1 MLSLLNRTNIVAC
14 YAKKIGWKGRLI
26 ISERADTVAYYS
38 SIPFGS
44 FMIRLVQKYYRF
56 ADTITVISKGIAHSL
71 QTLGIG
77 NCKVIYNPIN
87 ISSCRRDVPRDKGP
101 FMFTSIGRLEPQ
113 KNHKLLLRAFAKID
127 NMNCRLTIIGKGR
140 LLKQLKKTA
149 AALNIRDRVF
159 FAGFQSDV
167 GLWLKKSDCLVLS
180 SDYEGFGNA
189 IVEALDSGV
198 AVISTDCHYG
208 PREILAPETDINI
221 SLRNR
226 HEVAH
231 YGILTPVK
239 DIACMT
245 GAMNQMVSDADLRNR
260 YKDLG
265 PKRAADFDI
274 KKIARQ
280 YFDLL

>member
-1 MLSLLNRTNIVAC
+1 
-14 YAKKIGWKGRLI
+14 
-26 ISERADTVAYYS
+26 
-38 SIPFGS
+38 
-44 FMIRLVQKYYRF
+44 
-56 ADTITVISKGIAHSL
+56 
-71 QTLGIG
+71 
-77 NCKVIYNPIN
+77 
-87 ISSCRRDVPRDKGP
+87 
-101 FMFTSIGRLEPQ
+101 
-113 KNHKLLLRAFAKID
+113 
-127 NMNCRLTIIGKGR
+127 
-140 LLKQLKKTA
+140 
-149 AALNIRDRVF
+149 LNIRDRVF

-198 AVISTDCHYG
+198 AVISTDCRYG

-221 SLRNR
+221 SLKNR